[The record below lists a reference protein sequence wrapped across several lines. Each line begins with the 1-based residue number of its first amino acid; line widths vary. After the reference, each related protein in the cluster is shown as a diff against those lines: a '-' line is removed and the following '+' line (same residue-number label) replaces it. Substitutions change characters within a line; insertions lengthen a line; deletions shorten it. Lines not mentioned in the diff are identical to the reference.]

1 MNRSSTPLSDKK
13 DMLKNNLIDK
23 MDAELSRH
31 FHNRMMKPSET
42 SLNIIKAYSLKQGNA
57 VAV

>member
-1 MNRSSTPLSDKK
+1 
-13 DMLKNNLIDK
+13 MLKNNLIDK

-42 SLNIIKAYSLKQGNA
+42 SLNIIKAYSLKHA
-57 VAV
+57 APVAV

>member
-1 MNRSSTPLSDKK
+1 
-13 DMLKNNLIDK
+13 MLKNNLIDK
-23 MDAELSRH
+23 MDAELNRH

>member
-42 SLNIIKAYSLKQGNA
+42 SLNIIKAYSLKHA
-57 VAV
+57 APVAV

>member
-1 MNRSSTPLSDKK
+1 MNRNSTPLSDKK
-13 DMLKNNLIDK
+13 DMLKNNLIEK

-31 FHNRMMKPSET
+31 LHNRMMKPSET

>member
-1 MNRSSTPLSDKK
+1 MNRSSTSLSDKK
-13 DMLKNNLIDK
+13 DMLKNNMIAK
-23 MDAELSRH
+23 MDAELRRH